1 MTMKRITIGS
11 TTYKGMTGMKLE
23 LYTTKD
29 ALVYQRDDQDPVTVC
44 WAATRNGMQFDDE
57 HHTQVHAFPTKS
69 RHVGAIWIR
78 QSGMGMRDFDLPVGR
93 VVVLD
98 GTTIES
104 PIGWEMVSSVW
115 ADRFYR
121 HKLSF
126 ENASQVLDA
135 LDALS
140 QLRITV
146 MDQVEVR
153 PGRCKSL
160 SFQTPYRLGPLMC
173 AVIHQSTRPAYLM
186 FNRDPQTWRRV
197 RRVTFGQ
204 AILTL
209 AMFTLFCGSALVGL
223 FWLSSFISLFNF
235 WNNLAM
241 GLLFTTLTAWVSPDI
256 LGLLETARVTRA
268 GEAVNGSSR
277 KGR

>member
-1 MTMKRITIGS
+1 MR
-11 TTYKGMTGMKLE
+11 LE
-23 LYTTKD
+23 IYTTKD
-29 ALVYQRDDQDPVTVC
+29 ALVYQRDEEEPITVC
-44 WAATRNGMQFDDE
+44 WAAARDGMEFDDE
-57 HHTQVHAFPTKS
+57 HRTRLHAFPTKS
-69 RHVGAIWIR
+69 PYVGAVWIR
-78 QSGMGMRDFDLPVGR
+78 QSGMGMRDFDLPAGT

-104 PIGWEMVSSVW
+104 TIGWEMVSSVW
-115 ADRFYR
+115 ADRFYQ

-126 ENASQVLDA
+126 ERASQVMDA

-140 QLRITV
+140 ELRITV
-146 MDQVEVR
+146 KSVEVR

-160 SFQTPYRLGPLMC
+160 SFQTPYQLGPLMC
-173 AVIHQSTRPAYLM
+173 AVIHQSTRPASLM

-197 RRVTFGQ
+197 RRVTSGQ

-268 GEAVNGSSR
+268 GEAVNGSR
-277 KGR
+277 KVQA